1 MACPRRPSTV
11 LRYLIPALLLT
22 LTLYILAEPINSSLI
37 GPFLLS
43 TRFGRWCFLSE
54 HPIDKLIKAA
64 EAEFATTMSKETH
77 NLADAAATYRK
88 RRGRHP
94 PPGFD
99 EWHKFAKGKN
109 AIIVEDFWDQIY
121 HDLEPFWALKP
132 AQIRRNA
139 REFEMRIEVRGH
151 KASTGSG
158 WFWTLI
164 WLDMIKTIEHL
175 LPDMDL
181 ALNAM
186 DEPRMVVPWEAID
199 RYMGKAAKTR
209 KMADVKNVVSKFGKL
224 PPLGQAPSEKG
235 GAQEIIWEHE
245 SRLTLSLAFSMRHR
259 YADLTCRAL
268 LAHRPPRVSPQQ
280 PSPASRGRH

>member
-1 MACPRRPSTV
+1 MAFPRRPSTV
-11 LRYLIPALLLT
+11 LRYVIPALLLT
-22 LTLYILAEPINSSLI
+22 LTLYILTEPIDFSLI
-37 GPFLLS
+37 GPLLLS
-43 TRFGRWCFLSE
+43 TRFGRWCFPSE

-64 EAEFATTMSKETH
+64 EAEFATTISKETQ
-77 NLADAAATYRK
+77 NLADAAAAYRK

-139 REFEMRIEVRGH
+139 REFEMRIEVRDH

-158 WFWTLI
+158 WFWTQI

-186 DEPRMVVPWEAID
+186 DEPRMVVPWEEID
-199 RYMGKAAKTR
+199 RNMGKAAKTR
-209 KMADVKNVVSKFGKL
+209 KMADVKKVVSAFGKL
-224 PPLGQAPSEKG
+224 PPLGQAPREEG
-235 GAQEIIWEHE
+235 EAQEIIWERE
-245 SRLTLSLAFSMRHR
+245 SRPTLSCA
-259 YADLTCRAL
+259 
-268 LAHRPPRVSPQQ
+268 
-280 PSPASRGRH
+280 PSTRDAIC